1 MVTPGAVF
9 SSPGPSGRKLFS
21 PFWSNGVWTAA
32 GAAGGPASRPAF
44 VFYRLDEAFCPLLTC
59 HCGRKRSNLILEP
72 DEKWGRSKMGTVL
85 FSRKR
90 KMEKQDRPHFCS
102 HFVSFLNTIIFCQ
115 RGTISASRF
124 SGSRRATVLFP
135 VSQPPV
141 SPGLRSRIFPD
152 FLISGLWV

>member
-72 DEKWGRSKMGTVL
+72 DEKWGRFYFL
-85 FSRKR
+85 RNEKR
-90 KMEKQDRPHFCS
+90 KNRKWGRFYFLRNEKRKNRTAPVFCRRHS
-102 HFVSFLNTIIFCQ
+102 VFV
-115 RGTISASRF
+115 
-124 SGSRRATVLFP
+124 
-135 VSQPPV
+135 
-141 SPGLRSRIFPD
+141 
-152 FLISGLWV
+152 